1 MPRIFQSTEERR
13 LYFKTWFE
21 GEKGIA
27 LRRKAVLKSALEKNR
42 FPSSVSI
49 KKYNITQ
56 TELQHIIDTMSNQIE

>member
-1 MPRIFQSTEERR
+1 MPRAFQSAEERR
-13 LYFKTWFE
+13 MYFKTWFE

-27 LRRKAVLKSALEKNR
+27 LRRKAVLKTALEKRR

-56 TELQHIIDTMSNQIE
+56 DELQNIVDHMSNQI